1 MKRYF
6 FDMLDQDSLI
16 LDDEGIELP
25 NVEAAQ
31 KEAARSLADMV
42 KEDIHNQI
50 FSNVSVQVRDGE
62 GPVLEAKFVWEVRHT
77 KH

>member
-1 MKRYF
+1 
-6 FDMLDQDSLI
+6 MLDQDSLI

-50 FSNVSVQVRDGE
+50 FSNVSVQVRDSGRAI
-62 GPVLEAKFVWEVRHT
+62 PDALRT
-77 KH
+77 T

>member
-6 FDMLDQDSLI
+6 FDMLDQDKLI

-31 KEAARSLADMV
+31 EEAARSLADMV
-42 KEDIHNQI
+42 KEDLHNET
-50 FSNVSVQVRDGE
+50 FSNVSVQVRDSE
-62 GPVLEAKFVWEVRHT
+62 GPILEAKFVWEVRHT